1 MRKYFRELE
10 VLFQNPKSILTY
22 IDKIEALREN
32 ITEPLA
38 TIEFV
43 NKVREKVQNE
53 AIQAVVDNNGGMVAM
68 ATGSGK
74 SRVAVELAKI
84 YIKPYDHGALLVPTE
99 KLRDENW
106 KEEFAKWD
114 CDLWEDFER
123 LCYASASK
131 IGGTTYQFAILDEG
145 HNITELASEFFLN
158 NYVEKT
164 VLLTATPPNDPVKIE
179 ILRALGINLVYELTL
194 DQAVRLGFVAPY
206 KITVITVPLD
216 NVTKNIPGGN
226 KANPFMTTEAAC
238 YAYWN
243 KRVQAC
249 FGDQTPQGKAK
260 MKFAILGRMQF
271 IYKIPS
277 KTAVIKFLLDKVIP
291 KEDRTLIFC
300 GNIEQAEEVCPTFY
314 HSKSSSV
321 AYDAF
326 KNESINRLSCV
337 KAVNEGHNFPGV
349 DSGIIGQLNSKEKDL
364 VQRIGRLIRFRP
376 GHEAHLYIVVSEST
390 QDEKW
395 LETAIENLDQSK
407 VEYVRFSNFK
417 SKIENNL
424 EGNLDMF
431 KKHGV
436 ESIQMGSR
444 NYKI

>member
-1 MRKYFRELE
+1 MMKYFRELE
-10 VLFQNPKSILTY
+10 VLFKNPKSILTY

-38 TIEFV
+38 VTEFV

-53 AIQAVVDNNGGMVAM
+53 AIQAVIDNDGTGMIAM

-74 SRVAVELAKI
+74 SRVAVELVK
-84 YIKPYDHGALLVPTE
+84 YYESLLDADYSYFSLVVPTE

-106 KEEFAKWD
+106 KEEFEKWKAKDIWNNT
-114 CDLWEDFER
+114 ER

-131 IGGTTYQFAILDEG
+131 IGGNFYKLAILDEG

-158 NYVEKT
+158 NNVKRT
-164 VLLTATPPNDPVKIE
+164 VLLTATPPNDPIKLD
-179 ILRALGINLVYELTL
+179 ILRRLGIKLVYELTL

-226 KANPFMTTEAAC
+226 KKNPFMTTEAAT
-238 YAYWN
+238 YAYCN
-243 KRVQAC
+243 RRVQQC
-249 FGDQTPQGKAK
+249 FGDQSPQGKAK
-260 MKFAILGRMQF
+260 MQFAILGRMQF

-291 KEDRTLIFC
+291 QEDRTLIFC
-300 GNIEQAEEVCPTFY
+300 GNIEQAEQVCPTFY

-326 KNESINRLSCV
+326 KNEEINRLSCV

-395 LETAIENLDQSK
+395 LENAIENLDQSK
-407 VEYVRFSNFK
+407 VEYIRIDNFK
-417 SKIENNL
+417 KR
-424 EGNLDMF
+424 F
-431 KKHGV
+431 V
-436 ESIQMGSR
+436 
-444 NYKI
+444 